1 MIFMNTEIC
10 PGAETVP
17 EDSTDSS
24 NEFVERS
31 ETETLDSEYS
41 DVIPQLDGPAEESLT
56 PCKEVIEEDSVK
68 EEVMDV
74 THLPTADD
82 IDSFDR
88 YIKQLDQ
95 EQI

>member
-1 MIFMNTEIC
+1 MNTEIC
-10 PGAETVP
+10 PDTETVP

-31 ETETLDSEYS
+31 ETETLDSDYS

-56 PCKEVIEEDSVK
+56 PGNEVIEEDSVK
-68 EEVMDV
+68 EEVMDL

-82 IDSFDR
+82 TDSFDR
-88 YIKQLDQ
+88 
-95 EQI
+95 